1 MDRGRRPR
9 RPLLSPLAEPDLF
22 CLGYRTLGAFIHV
35 PHRLV
40 NLLPLR
46 LLVELRAQVEL
57 TLQIRCFLSH
67 LPVT

>member
-1 MDRGRRPR
+1 
-9 RPLLSPLAEPDLF
+9 
-22 CLGYRTLGAFIHV
+22 
-35 PHRLV
+35 V